1 MLTIARGRAA
11 ERTLA
16 ADLNT
21 NFENVDNDR
30 IVLTL
35 TGVVANTTFTV
46 PAGYRIS
53 YFDIVNNTANAVT
66 GGLHLGT
73 AALGTQILNGH
84 AIAANASQSVETLL
98 KRFFAAEQIVHISAG
113 SSWNS
118 ASLTLTV
125 TLDQMSD
132 V

>member
-1 MLTIARGRAA
+1 MITLARGRAA

-35 TGVVANTTFTV
+35 TGVVANSTFTV

-53 YFDIVNNTANAVT
+53 FVDVVNTTANAVT

-73 AALGTQILNGH
+73 TALGTDIVN
-84 AIAANASQSVETLL
+84 AAAVAANARVSFETIA
-98 KRFFAAEQIVHISAG
+98 RRHFAAEQIVYISAQTA
-113 SSWNS
+113 WNS
-118 ASLTLTV
+118 ANLTMTV
-125 TLDQMSD
+125 ALDQMTD